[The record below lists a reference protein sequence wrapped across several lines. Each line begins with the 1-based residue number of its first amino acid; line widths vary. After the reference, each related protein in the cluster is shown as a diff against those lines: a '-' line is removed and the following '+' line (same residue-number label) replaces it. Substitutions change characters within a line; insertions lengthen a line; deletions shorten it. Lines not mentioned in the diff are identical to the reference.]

1 MNQPQN
7 PQPRLQPPPPVLPRA
22 IPHPLHRAV
31 AVVTAVALVHV
42 QGWAILAGQPL
53 AWLPSAQAQ
62 TAANS
67 TLAILC
73 VPTNRKTA
81 DEAEGIERLLFDA
94 SRRLD
99 TVRPFDLSPAPAQD
113 AAAKAAENIEDALRA
128 LLLRTPKRAQ
138 ERLAAAGMALAEAPN
153 AGDERLLARYH
164 KASGLAHLAGNDLVK
179 ARDSIAKSM
188 VLFPNQSVEEY
199 TSYGTSARE
208 MFETVKQLI
217 TNLGTGDIKVV
228 SRGGRG
234 DIFVDGA
241 YRGTGTAILEDVPAG
256 PHRITVRAPGQAAER
271 KTVDVTTGKVT
282 TAEFDLKAA
291 PFAQELDAGRKVLMD
306 NFAQPSLVEDRI
318 RELRNQLGADQM
330 LVLRPKLAKK
340 TTELNG
346 FFLGADGI
354 FKKVSVVVD
363 KDEKYLEKVADF
375 VATTAGSKLVADPYT
390 APLDARQSVVTQN
403 KTAGAATDA
412 ASTYIDPNAPL
423 FEDEKKEDR
432 PITREWWFW
441 TAIVGGAALVGGGIY
456 LLTRGKE
463 GATTPTGTLQFNLNT
478 SVPKAP

>member
-1 MNQPQN
+1 MKHHEPTS
-7 PQPRLQPPPPVLPRA
+7 LLPRSRG
-22 IPHPLHRAV
+22 LRVAV
-31 AVVTAVALVHV
+31 ATLTAVALVNLQWWSV
-42 QGWAILAGQPL
+42 LSGQS
-53 AWLPSAQAQ
+53 AHWLPQAHAQ

-73 VPTNRKTA
+73 VPTNKKTA
-81 DEAEGIERLLFDA
+81 DEAEGIERLLFEA

-113 AAAKAAENIEDALRA
+113 QALKAAENVEDALRA

-138 ERLAAAGMALAEAPN
+138 ERLTATEVALSEAPN

-164 KASGLAHLAGNDLVK
+164 KANGLAFLANNDLVK
-179 ARDSIAKSM
+179 ARDAIAKSM
-188 VLFPNQSVEEY
+188 VLFPNQTVEEY
-199 TSYGTSARE
+199 TSYGASARE

-217 TNLGTGDIKVV
+217 TNLGTGDLKVV
-228 SRGGRG
+228 SKGGRG
-234 DIFVDGA
+234 DVFVDGA
-241 YRGTGTAILEDVPAG
+241 YRGTGVAVLEDVAAG
-256 PHRITVRAPGQAAER
+256 PHRITVRAPGQGAER
-271 KTVDVTTGKVT
+271 KTVDVVTGKVMT
-282 TAEFDLKAA
+282 VEFDLKPA
-291 PFAQELDAGRKVLMD
+291 PFAQELDGGRKVLMD
-306 NFAQPSLVEDRI
+306 NFTQPALVEDRI

-346 FFLGADGI
+346 FFLGADGV
-354 FKKVSVVVD
+354 FKTVKITID
-363 KDEKYLEKVADF
+363 KDEKYLDKIAEF
-375 VATTAGSKLVADPYT
+375 VATTVGSKLVADPTT

-412 ASTYIDPNAPL
+412 ASAYIDPNAPL

-432 PITREWWFW
+432 PITKEWWFW

-456 LLTRGKE
+456 LLTRGTSAEK
-463 GATTPTGTLQFNLNT
+463 GATGTLQFNLNT
-478 SVPKAP
+478 SVPKP